1 MPELESHVTGSRGF
15 GAVVVGAG
23 VVVVVDDVVDDVGDD
38 TVDGLVPAPDR
49 ERLPIHPT
57 PTTATAINT
66 RAITALG
73 HERRGR
79 RSRVRDFAR
88 GRVTPLPVGVYSPRA

>member
-1 MPELESHVTGSRGF
+1 MPELESHVAGSRGF

-23 VVVVVDDVVDDVGDD
+23 VVVVVDAGVDDA
-38 TVDGLVPAPDR
+38 VDGLEAAPDR

-57 PTTATAINT
+57 PATATAINT
-66 RAITALG
+66 RAIAALD

-79 RSRVRDFAR
+79 RARVRDFVR
-88 GRVTPLPVGVYSPRA
+88 GRVTPLPVRGYSPRA